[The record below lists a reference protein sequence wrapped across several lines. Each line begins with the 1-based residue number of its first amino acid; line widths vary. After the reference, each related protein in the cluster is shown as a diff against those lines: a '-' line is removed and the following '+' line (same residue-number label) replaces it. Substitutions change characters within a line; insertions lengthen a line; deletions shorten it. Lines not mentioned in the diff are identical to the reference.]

1 MNILFIIGRIALVVI
16 FIAAGA
22 EKLLDIAATA
32 AMIQSKISLPA
43 EISGVVAQIESAT
56 GMAWPQLL
64 AIAVGVI
71 ELAAALMVAANIGTR
86 GAALVL
92 VLFTAVATFYFH
104 DFWNMAGDAR
114 ADNLVHA
121 EKNLAMIGG
130 LLVFVAL
137 GSWRPTDSAV
147 SELPRI

>member
-1 MNILFIIGRIALVVI
+1 MNILFIIGRVALVII
-16 FIAAGA
+16 FIVAGV
-22 EKLLDIAATA
+22 EKLLDLAATA

-64 AIAVGVI
+64 AIAAGVI
-71 ELAAALMVAANIGTR
+71 ELAAALMVAANIGTS
-86 GAALVL
+86 GAAVVL

-121 EKNLAMIGG
+121 EKNLAIIGG

-137 GSWRPTDSAV
+137 GSWRSADSAV
-147 SELPRI
+147 SESPRI